1 MTPLVLGV
9 VTTIAIT
16 VLAMLCSLLLD
27 AWIGRVEVTSIVT
40 ALSVMAV
47 AAVIW
52 LVATAALRP
61 ELTDVP
67 VAVAAAM
74 AGLGAVLVS
83 ATSRMGGLPFWRGLI
98 FAALYTAV
106 VFTPV
111 AISLFSLGDGLLGA
125 ELAALDLAGAL
136 PVLIAAGGGSAAILV
151 LARRTAG
158 PEAYVSAGPLILL
171 PILLAIWVLWVA
183 WMVGLE
189 SAIDDAT
196 PRIVASGIV
205 APIAAAVVWLI
216 VQRALHARTTV
227 VGLVGGLFCGMASI
241 APAAAYLD
249 VVGAVLTGAIAGAV
263 CSVTGYAL
271 VRRTK
276 HPAWMLAVALA
287 LGAGLGTG
295 LLGAFATRSGLMFT
309 GQPEVLFSQFAS
321 VLLVLAWSFC
331 LTAACWF
338 LVTRGP
344 RRGRPALTRNRS
356 SAADVQ

>member
-9 VTTIAIT
+9 ATTMAIA
-16 VLAMLCSLLLD
+16 VLAVLCSLLLD
-27 AWIGRVEVTSIVT
+27 AWTGRIGVTSIVP

-52 LVATAALRP
+52 LAAVAVVRP
-61 ELTDVP
+61 ELTGVP
-67 VAVAAAM
+67 IAVAAAM

-83 ATSRMGGLPFWRGLI
+83 ATSRMVGLPAWRGLL
-98 FAALYTAV
+98 FAALYTV
-106 VFTPV
+106 TVFAPV
-111 AISLFSLGDGLLGA
+111 AISLFSLGDGFLGA
-125 ELAALDLAGAL
+125 DLAALDLAGAL

-151 LARRTAG
+151 LSRRTAG
-158 PEAYVSAGPLILL
+158 PEAYVSAGPVVLL
-171 PILLAIWVLWVA
+171 PILFAIWVFWVA

-189 SAIDDAT
+189 SAIDEAT
-196 PRIVASGIV
+196 PRIVVSGVV

-216 VQRALHARTTV
+216 VQRALHAHTTV

-249 VVGAVLTGAIAGAV
+249 TVGAVLTGAIAGAV
-263 CSVTGYAL
+263 CSMTGYAL
-271 VRRTK
+271 VRRTRN
-276 HPAWMLAVALA
+276 PVWMLAIALA

-309 GQPEVLFSQFAS
+309 GQPEVLFTQFAS
-321 VLLVLAWSFC
+321 VLLVLAWSFG

-338 LVTRGP
+338 LVTRGIP
-344 RRGRPALTRNRS
+344 QGPVRAVEQEAS
-356 SAADVQ
+356 